1 MDSPHIVLFG
11 LFAVVAYFIVT
22 DESVAAAF
30 YYVIKLVST
39 NIKLRW
45 WWLTNNPAN
54 PVVKYLVYRRS
65 LKLARELT
73 AKINNHIEK
82 TKD

>member
-1 MDSPHIVLFG
+1 MDSFHIVLFG
-11 LFAVVAYFIVT
+11 LFAVAAYFIVT

-39 NIKLRW
+39 NIRLRW

-54 PVVKYLVYRRS
+54 PVVKYLTYRRS
-65 LKLARELT
+65 LRLAEELIE
-73 AKINNHIEK
+73 KINKHKEK
-82 TKD
+82 E